1 MRPSV
6 RITFAFACLL
16 AIPTALFAQA
26 SITGVVK
33 DASGAV
39 LPGVTVEA
47 SSPELIEKVRTSV
60 TDGTGQYR
68 IVDLRA
74 GVYSVSFAL
83 TGFGTVKREGIELT
97 GSFTATVNADLKVG
111 NLAETITVSGE
122 TPIVDVQSAKRQ
134 ATVSGDVIASI
145 PSSRA
150 YGAIFSLNPAVQM
163 GAGAALDIQ
172 VMPGL
177 SVFGGAGGRGT
188 EGRVQLDGLNTGAP
202 LSGGGTSGYVPDLGS
217 AQEVSFTT
225 SGGLGEAEVGGP
237 VMNIVPK
244 TGGNTVKGNAYV
256 AGVTGGM
263 VGSNYSDDLKARGLR
278 TPGDLLKLWDF
289 SGSVG
294 GPVKKD
300 RVWYFFNAREEG
312 SYRAV
317 PGMYANINAGVP
329 GKYTYVAD
337 LTRPAA
343 TAGSW
348 RIANLRMTIQATQKN
363 KFNLFWDE
371 QHPCQ
376 GATWGETEEGCRN
389 QEPGQIIGGA
399 PGQAGTF
406 GTATA
411 TSAPEIASYAG
422 RGPTSHVFQ
431 RVQQATWQSPLTN
444 KLFLEAAAGG
454 SFSRYGGQQVPGSLT
469 QGIPR
474 IVEQCTAGCA
484 NNGGIQNLTY
494 ASQNWVNN
502 QGMQSTWRASAS
514 YVTGAQNLKV
524 GYMGAFH
531 VANALYM
538 SNDTHLTY
546 RVNDGVPNQF
556 TMDLNPF
563 SIYGR
568 TRYEAMYAQD
578 QWTVKRLTIQGA
590 LRYEHAWSYFPEQQV
605 GPVRFLPTPVVYP
618 EQRGVNGYDDITPR
632 VGLAYDVFG
641 NGKTSL
647 KVNFGKYL
655 EAATNHNTYS
665 ASNPTARMVGS
676 SSQLTAPPP
685 VTRTWTDSNSNYTP
699 DCDLLNPSAQDNRSR
714 GGDICGPFSNLN
726 FGKPIFSN
734 SYNPAI
740 LEGWGVRP
748 SDWQMGVSVQQ
759 QLAARVSVEVGYFR
773 RSLTHFSGQNDT
785 VNDNL
790 ITTAANY
797 DRFSVTA
804 PSDPRLPGGGGY
816 VVRDLFDITPSL
828 FGQINNLTTWGS
840 DFGEEYSRYNGVL
853 INLTARTRGGL
864 TFQGGL
870 NSGKTVTDVCDV
882 RARLPEL
889 VSLTNVS
896 QVSPYCHADSGYVTR
911 FTGLG
916 SYTIPKV
923 DVLVSGTFRSDQG
936 AVIAANYTVTSA
948 VAAQSLGRPLAG
960 ATPNISVNL
969 IAPGEIYGDR
979 VNEIDFRIAKV
990 LKFGHTR
997 TNVGFDIYNIL
1008 NANPVLTYNNA
1019 FIPNGAWLVPTS
1031 VLQSRF
1037 VKFSASFDF

>member
-1 MRPSV
+1 MRPSP
-6 RITFAFACLL
+6 RI
-16 AIPTALFAQA
+16 LFALTWLLTLPAAVYAQA
-26 SITGVVK
+26 TIAGVVR
-33 DASGAV
+33 DSSGAV

-47 SSPELIEKVRTSV
+47 ASPALIEKIRTAV
-60 TDGTGQYR
+60 TDGSGQYR

-74 GVYSVSFAL
+74 GDYTVTFTL
-83 TGFGTVKREGIELT
+83 TGFGTLKREGIELT
-97 GSFTATVNADLKVG
+97 GTFTATVNADLKVG
-111 NLAETITVSGE
+111 SLSETITVSGE
-122 TPIVDVQSAKRQ
+122 TPIVDVQSARRQ
-134 ATVSGDVIASI
+134 TTVSGDVIASI
-145 PSSRA
+145 PTSRA
-150 YGAIFSLNPAVQM
+150 YGTIFGLNPAVQM
-163 GAGAALDIQ
+163 GAGAALDVQ

-202 LSGGGTSGYVPDLGS
+202 LSGGGTSGYIPDLGT

-237 VMNIVPK
+237 VMNIVPR
-244 TGGNTVKGNAYV
+244 TGGNSVKGNVYF
-256 AGVTGGM
+256 AGVSGGM
-263 VGSNYSDDLKARGLR
+263 VGSNYTQDLKDRGLR
-278 TPGDLLKLWDF
+278 TPGDLLKLWDV

-294 GPVKKD
+294 GPIKKD
-300 RVWYFFNAREEG
+300 RVWYFLNIRDEG

-317 PGMYANINAGVP
+317 PGMYANVNAGVK

-337 LTRPAA
+337 PTRPAA

-348 RIANLRMTIQATQKN
+348 RIANLRMTIQASQKN

-389 QEPGQIIGGA
+389 QQPGQVIGGA

-411 TSAPEIASYAG
+411 TSSPEIASYAG

-431 RVQQATWQSPLTN
+431 RVQQATWSSPVTN
-444 KLFLEAAAGG
+444 RLFLEAAAGG
-454 SFSRYGGQQVPGSLT
+454 SFSRYGGQEVPGNMT
-469 QGIPR
+469 EDIPR

-502 QGMQSTWRASAS
+502 QGLQSTWRASAS

-538 SNDTHLTY
+538 SNNTHLTY
-546 RVNDGVPNQF
+546 RVNNGVPNQF

-568 TRYEAMYAQD
+568 TRYEALYAQD
-578 QWTVKRLTIQGA
+578 QWTMKRLTIQGA

-605 GPVRFLPTPVVYP
+605 GPVKFLPTPVLYP
-618 EQRGVNGYDDITPR
+618 EQPGVLGYDDITPR
-632 VGLAYDVFG
+632 VGFAYDLFG
-641 NGKTSL
+641 TGKTSI
-647 KVNFGKYL
+647 KVNVGKYL

-685 VTRTWTDSNSNYTP
+685 VTRTWTDANANYVP
-699 DCDLLNPSAQDNRSR
+699 DCDLLNPAQQDLRAR
-714 GGDICGPFSNLN
+714 GGDFCGPFSNSN
-726 FGKPIFSN
+726 FGKPLFTN
-734 SYNPAI
+734 SYDPSI
-740 LEGWGVRP
+740 LEGWGTRP
-748 SDWQMGVSVQQ
+748 SDWQIGVSVQQ
-759 QLAARVSVEVGYFR
+759 ELAPRVSIEVGYSR
-773 RSLTHFSGQNDT
+773 RWLTHFSGQNDT

-790 ITTAANY
+790 LTTAANY
-797 DRFSVTA
+797 DKWSVTA
-804 PSDPRLPGGGGY
+804 PSDSRLPGGGGY
-816 VVRDLFDITPSL
+816 TINGLYDITPTL
-828 FGQINNLTTWGS
+828 FGQVNNLTTWGS
-840 DFGEEYSRYNGVL
+840 NFGDEYSRYNGVL
-853 INLTARTRGGL
+853 VNLSARTHNGI
-864 TFQGGL
+864 TFQGGI
-870 NSGKTVTDVCDV
+870 NSGKTVTDVCAV

-911 FTGLG
+911 VTGLG
-916 SYTIPKV
+916 SYTVPKI

-960 ATPNISVNL
+960 ATPNVSVNL

-979 VNEIDFRIAKV
+979 VNEVDLRVAKV
-990 LKFGHTR
+990 LRFGKTR
-997 TNVGFDIYNIL
+997 TNVGFDIYNVL
-1008 NANPVLTYNNA
+1008 NSNPVLTYNNA
-1019 FIPNGAWLVPTS
+1019 FIPNGNWLVPTS

-1037 VKFSASFDF
+1037 LKFTASIDF

>member
-1 MRPSV
+1 MRSLDPDPVS
-6 RITFAFACLL
+6 AQ
-16 AIPTALFAQA
+16 ALCSPFPAAAFAQA

-47 SSPELIEKVRTSV
+47 SSPALIEKVRSAV

-74 GVYSVSFAL
+74 GEYSVSFAL

-111 NLAETITVSGE
+111 SLAETITVSGE
-122 TPIVDVQSAKRQ
+122 TPIVDVQSAQRQ

-150 YGAIFSLNPAVQM
+150 YGAIFALNPAVQM

-177 SVFGGAGGRGT
+177 AVFGGAGGRGT

-244 TGGNTVKGNAYV
+244 TGGNTVKGNAYF
-256 AGVTGGM
+256 AGVSGGM
-263 VGSNYSDDLKARGLR
+263 VGDNYTDDLKNRGLR
-278 TPGDLLKLWDF
+278 TPGNLLKLWDL

-294 GPVKKD
+294 GPIKKD
-300 RVWYFFNAREEG
+300 RVWYFLNVREEG

-317 PGMYANINAGVP
+317 PGMFANVNAGDAT
-329 GKYTYVAD
+329 KWTYVAD
-337 LTRPAA
+337 PTRPAA

-348 RIANLRMTIQATQKN
+348 RIANLRMTIQASQQN

-376 GATWGETEEGCRN
+376 GATWGENDEGCR
-389 QEPGQIIGGA
+389 QQQPGQIIGGA

-431 RVQQATWQSPLTN
+431 RVQQASWSSPVTN

-454 SFSRYGGQQVPGSLT
+454 SFSRYGGQQVPGSPT
-469 QGIPR
+469 ENFPR
-474 IVEQCTAGCA
+474 VVEQCTAGCA
-484 NNGGIQNLTY
+484 EQRRHPEPHLPVAELGEQP
-494 ASQNWVNN
+494 
-502 QGMQSTWRASAS
+502 
-514 YVTGAQNLKV
+514 GAAVHVARLGVVRHRRQNLKV

-538 SNDTHLTY
+538 SNTTHLTY
-546 RVNDGVPNQF
+546 RVNNGVPNQF

-568 TRYEAMYAQD
+568 TRYEALYAQE
-578 QWTVKRLTIQGA
+578 QWTLGRLTLQGA
-590 LRYEHAWSYFPEQQV
+590 ARYEHAWSYFPEQQV
-605 GPVRFLPTPVVYP
+605 GPVRFLPTPVIYP
-618 EQRGVNGYDDITPR
+618 EQSGVVGYNDITPR
-632 VGLAYDVFG
+632 MGLAYDRVRERED
-641 NGKTSL
+641 
-647 KVNFGKYL
+647 V
-655 EAATNHNTYS
+655 
-665 ASNPTARMVGS
+665 
-676 SSQLTAPPP
+676 
-685 VTRTWTDSNSNYTP
+685 
-699 DCDLLNPSAQDNRSR
+699 AQGERRQVSR
-714 GGDICGPFSNLN
+714 GGDQSQYLFGVQPHRAHGRQLVAAHRAAAGDAHLDRQRQLRPRLRFPQSGAAGQPLARRRFVRAAQQQN
-726 FGKPIFSN
+726 FGKPFFTN
-734 SYNPAI
+734 SYDPAI
-740 LEGWGVRP
+740 LQGWGVRP
-748 SDWQMGVSVQQ
+748 SDWQIGVSVQQ
-759 QLAARVSVEVGYFR
+759 QLMPRVSVEIGYFR
-773 RSLTHFSGQNDT
+773 RWLTHFSGQNDT

-790 ITTAANY
+790 LTTPANY

-804 PSDPRLPGGGGY
+804 PSDSRLPGGGGY
-816 VVRDLFDITPSL
+816 VVPDLFDVTPSL

-840 DFGEEYSRYNGVL
+840 NFGEEYSRYNGVL
-853 INLTARTRGGL
+853 VNVSARTRNGL

-870 NSGKTVTDVCDV
+870 NSGKTVTDVCAVRAQPARAGQRQRQPGEPVLPLRLRFRHALHRSRVVHRSEDRRAGERDVPQRPGRHARGQLHRHERRRRADPRPSAGRQRAQHQREPDRARDDV
-882 RARLPEL
+882 RRPRQRDRLPDREGAAL
-889 VSLTNVS
+889 RRD
-896 QVSPYCHADSGYVTR
+896 ADQHRVRYLQRAQLEPGAHLQPRRSSRTA
-911 FTGLG
+911 TGWCRPACCSRG
-916 SYTIPKV
+916 S
-923 DVLVSGTFRSDQG
+923 
-936 AVIAANYTVTSA
+936 
-948 VAAQSLGRPLAG
+948 
-960 ATPNISVNL
+960 
-969 IAPGEIYGDR
+969 
-979 VNEIDFRIAKV
+979 
-990 LKFGHTR
+990 
-997 TNVGFDIYNIL
+997 
-1008 NANPVLTYNNA
+1008 
-1019 FIPNGAWLVPTS
+1019 
-1031 VLQSRF
+1031 
-1037 VKFSASFDF
+1037 